1 LLTQLELTF
10 GLLRITFTGS
20 DEAPVLRSWWQTTR
34 TLLFVFAVIFPG
46 TALQAEQLHIPHVST
61 PPKLEDFED
70 MVPTGAA
77 LQLQQIATFTQSY
90 PYDGKPPSQKTHAF
104 LGYDDN
110 NLYVVL
116 TCFDKNPRNIRAQ
129 MSRRE
134 PSTPF
139 DADDYIEL
147 TLDTFHDQRHALVF
161 DINPLGIQADAL
173 YTEGQGTD
181 YSWDTLW
188 YTRSRI
194 NTQGYVIWT
203 SIPFRSLRFHSR
215 DVNGWGI
222 TISRYIAREN
232 ETDYWPVVSDKIS
245 GRLTQEATI
254 SGFEGIS
261 PGRNMQFIPYVE
273 GRSFRALDT
282 RDPADPRFSTHTLD
296 GKAGLDSKFVFHD
309 SLVLDTTINPD
320 FAQIESDQPQNT
332 INQRFEVFFPEKRPF
347 FLENSNFFE
356 APLIAVGLQTR
367 MLFTRRIADPSFG
380 TRLTGKVG
388 AWNLGFLVADDR
400 SPGKIVPD
408 SDPDHGTR
416 AYFGVGRVT
425 HDLGKNSMIGAM
437 YTDREFLNDFNR
449 VGGIDGLFHINK
461 NWNATYR
468 GYMSSTRENNL
479 YQFGQHHEAVLI
491 GNGLRFTFSLQYLD
505 ITPNFRTEAGFVP
518 RVDQRAINNYGHFYW
533 RPAKNKLLVQHGPEE
548 NVTQMWDHRN
558 QVIQQAGSFDYAF
571 IFKRNIVFA
580 PIISY
585 ESDVLRPNDFPGLPS
600 NRQYAQD
607 AFGIVFR
614 GHPTRM
620 LNWDTRVI
628 RDGTVVVVPPAG
640 QLPYVGD
647 ETAITQ
653 TVGIRPTGRLQIDNT
668 YILEHVVNGAAHHAV
683 VNNHIIRSK
692 WNYQFNREF
701 SLRFITQYNGLL
713 TNPQFSSLEQQKTV
727 NFDVLFTYFLHPGT
741 AIYVGYNSNLENID
755 PGLCTRLAGSLQC
768 DPNGNGL
775 IRTSNGLINDGRQ
788 VFVKVSYLFRR

>member
-1 LLTQLELTF
+1 
-10 GLLRITFTGS
+10 LLR
-20 DEAPVLRSWWQTTR
+20 WQQTIR
-34 TLLFVFAVIFPG
+34 TLATFFAFALFSSVMFAEPLRV
-46 TALQAEQLHIPHVST
+46 PHVT
-61 PPKLEDFED
+61 VPPKLEDFAD
-70 MVPTGAA
+70 MVPTGAG
-77 LQLQQIATFTQSY
+77 LQLQQIANFTQSY

-104 LGYDDN
+104 LGYDDT
-110 NLYVVL
+110 NLYIVL
-116 TCFDKNPRNIRAQ
+116 TCFDTNPRNIRGQ

-139 DADDYIEL
+139 DSDDYIEI
-147 TLDTFHDQRHALVF
+147 TLDTFHDQRHGFVF
-161 DINPLGIQADAL
+161 DINPIGIQADAL
-173 YTEGQGTD
+173 WTEGQGTD

-188 YTRSRI
+188 YTRSRM

-203 SIPFRSLRFHSR
+203 SIPFRSLRFHS
-215 DVNGWGI
+215 DNPNGWGI

-232 ETDYWPVVSDKIS
+232 ETDYWPFVSDKIS

-254 SGFEGIS
+254 SGFENIS

-273 GRSFRALDT
+273 GNSFRSLDT
-282 RDPADPRFSTHTLD
+282 RDPANPRFSTHTLD

-320 FAQIESDQPQNT
+320 FAQIESDEPQNT

-388 AWNLGFLVADDR
+388 PWNLGFLVADDR

-408 SDPDHGTR
+408 NDPDSGKS
-416 AYFGVGRVT
+416 AYFAVGRVT

-437 YTDREFLNDFNR
+437 YTDREFQSDFNR

-468 GYMSSTRENNL
+468 GYMSSTRENNV

-505 ITPNFRTEAGFVP
+505 ITPNFRTETGFVP
-518 RVDQRAINNYGHFYW
+518 RVDQRAINHYGHFYW

-548 NVTQMWDHRN
+548 NLTQMWDHHN
-558 QVIQQAGSFDYAF
+558 QTIQQVASFDYAL

-585 ESDVLRPNDFPGLPS
+585 ESDVLRPVDFAGLPA
-600 NRQYAQD
+600 NHQFAQD

-614 GHPTRM
+614 GQPTRM
-620 LNWDTRVI
+620 FSWNTRII

-640 QLPYVGD
+640 QLPYVGN
-647 ETAITQ
+647 ETAISQ

-668 YILEHVVNGAAHHAV
+668 YILERVVNGAAHHAV

-713 TNPQFSSLEQQKTV
+713 TNPQFSSLQQQKAV

-741 AIYVGYNSNLENID
+741 AVYVGYNSNLENVD
-755 PGLCTRLAGSLQC
+755 PGLCTRLAGTTQC

-775 IRTSNGLINDGRQ
+775 IRTSNGLINDGRL
-788 VFVKVSYLFRR
+788 VFVKISYLFRR